1 MPVSPDIEL
10 FLREQLE
17 GRVHTKRMF
26 GGYGVYTDVK
36 CVAFLLND
44 ALFLRPLPEIRA
56 YIEGTGHDLVMDGPV
71 KGAKSYYRIDPDLWE
86 DGDWL
91 MGLIRTAHEV
101 IPAPKPK
108 AKPKAKPKKTRR
120 ESGKD

>member
-36 CVAFLLND
+36 CVAFLIND
-44 ALFLRPLPEIRA
+44 ALFLRPLPEIGA
-56 YIEGTGHDLVMDGPV
+56 YIEGTGHDPVKDSPV
-71 KGAKSYYRIDPDLWE
+71 KGAQGYYRIDPDLWE

-91 MGLIRTAHEV
+91 MGLIRTAHEA

-108 AKPKAKPKKTRR
+108 KPKKRR